1 MRFTWD
7 ETKRRANLKGHEID
21 FVDAERVFAPSLT
34 RKFGSFHFDEQPPMK
49 KRFSLQASK
58 TNFRR
63 LRSQKAADVKIT
75 RDHPELD
82 INHIARVIV
91 RKGLKAVPPKE
102 SVSLRIDADVL
113 AWFRARG
120 AGYQTRI
127 NAVLRA
133 FKEAAL

>member
-1 MRFTWD
+1 
-7 ETKRRANLKGHEID
+7 
-21 FVDAERVFAPSLT
+21 
-34 RKFGSFHFDEQPPMK
+34 MK
-49 KRFSLQASK
+49 KRSSLRASK

-63 LRSQKAADVKIT
+63 LGSQKGGDVKIT
-75 RDHPELD
+75 DEHPEMDLS
-82 INHIARVIV
+82 HIARVIV
-91 RKGLKAVPPKE
+91 RKGLKPVPPKE
-102 SVSLRIDADVL
+102 SVSLRLDADVL